1 MAEGETSSIGE
12 GAQVNKSIIERNVVI
27 DPKVKVSN
35 SVILSDCR
43 IRTEEADGLIVNKLI
58 FNPTVL
64 DPTAK
69 TYGEQAEL
77 SACTVIDISNL

>member
-12 GAQVNKSIIERNVVI
+12 GAQVNKSIIDRNVVI

-43 IRTEEADGLIVNKLI
+43 IRSAEAIVNKLI

-64 DPTAK
+64 DSSAK